1 MSAGNEAYTGVY
13 NNPSQISHL
22 NAGDLSVSNASAVN
36 ITTKS
41 FRASSENIDTTK
53 TLTTEDSGKLFAVSI
68 NSGYENIITLPLPE
82 NGLVFEFVARDNFTE
97 SVFIQTYSSAPIIYG
112 NVSYITGGTRG
123 DSFSGSNTVG
133 FEFSKAVKG
142 DRIRLCSDGTS
153 WYISGECK
161 NDGGIQ

>member
-41 FRASSENIDTTK
+41 FRASSENIDSAK
-53 TLTTEDSGKLFAVSI
+53 TLVAEDSGKLFAVS
-68 NSGYENIITLPLPE
+68 NGTGDPYNITLPLPE
-82 NGLVFEFVARDNFTE
+82 NGLVFEFVARDNLPDNVNIE
-97 SVFIQTYSSAPIIYG
+97 TYSSAPIIYG

-123 DSFSGSNTVG
+123 HRFSDVHVVSFEIN
-133 FEFSKAVKG
+133 EAVKG

-153 WYISGECK
+153 WYISGECEK
-161 NDGGIQ
+161 FHGIF

>member
-1 MSAGNEAYTGVY
+1 MSSGNEAYTGVY

-41 FRASSENIDTTK
+41 FRASSENIDSAK
-53 TLTTEDSGKLFAVSI
+53 TLVAEDSGKLFAVS
-68 NSGYENIITLPLPE
+68 NGTGDPYNITLPLPE

-153 WYISGECK
+153 WYISGECEK
-161 NDGGIQ
+161 FHGIF